1 MCRSPKKSAQKNHT
15 RHRKLLDRTRYTKKT
30 ATRKNARAQARKPG
44 PRSSGPSPEARAQAQ
59 AQARPKLGPKP
70 GSKAGPKPRP
80 KPGRQM
86 SPSPGQS
93 PGPSPGLSPGP
104 TLGESREGR
113 HGRLIKPVADSGSY
127 RGDLGTPKHE
137 TTYSNL
143 NAGNSFL
150 LGPGWPSECPWVPN
164 RISKML

>member
-1 MCRSPKKSAQKNHT
+1 MCRSPKKSAQKIHT

-30 ATRKNARAQARKPG
+30 ATRKNSCTKKQPYGKRLRKNNIETRCPNEFLKARAQAR
-44 PRSSGPSPEARAQAQ
+44 AQ
-59 AQARPKLGPKP
+59 KLGPKP
-70 GSKAGPKPRP
+70 GS
-80 KPGRQM
+80 PG
-86 SPSPGQS
+86 PSPGPSRAQARAQARTQGRAQAW

-143 NAGNSFL
+143 NAGNRFFA
-150 LGPGWPSECPWVPN
+150 GTWMA
-164 RISKML
+164 I

>member
-1 MCRSPKKSAQKNHT
+1 MCRSPKKSAQKIHT
-15 RHRKLLDRTRYTKKT
+15 RHRKLLDRTRYTK
-30 ATRKNARAQARKPG
+30 RKKNWHTKNWHTKNTKNWHTKNCALTSFSKPG

-86 SPSPGQS
+86 GPSLGPS

-127 RGDLGTPKHE
+127 RGDLGTPKYE
-137 TTYSNL
+137 TTYSNDIC
-143 NAGNSFL
+143 
-150 LGPGWPSECPWVPN
+150 WE
-164 RISKML
+164 